1 MLDLEIRRVRKRWE
15 WRVYDR
21 RDTTL
26 MRGQDTTRRDAKYRA
41 YRALFL
47 LLASSGLA
55 TPTSPRQP
63 G

>member
-1 MLDLEIRRVRKRWE
+1 MAMFDLEIRRVRKRWE
-15 WRVYDR
+15 WRVYHR
-21 RDTTL
+21 HGTTL
-26 MRGQDTTRRDAKYRA
+26 MRGRARRDAKYRA

-55 TPTSPRQP
+55 ARTSPRQP